1 MVTELKMVCNDRL
14 HHMQYK
20 FEQVKPVDVLA
31 VIRQWI
37 EILAAQKELDR
48 LRTEMK
54 EEFRDIF
61 SHVDELPSNVF
72 CWIKLKD
79 ALKMVQTRMYMTP
92 WKYRKAWA
100 ISI

>member
-14 HHMQYK
+14 HQMQYK

-54 EEFRDIF
+54 EEF
-61 SHVDELPSNVF
+61 
-72 CWIKLKD
+72 
-79 ALKMVQTRMYMTP
+79 
-92 WKYRKAWA
+92 
-100 ISI
+100 